1 VTMERI
7 FFQLNLSY
15 WNQLLEEESILT
27 ENEAFI
33 DAGQDFGVERARQV
47 SAVNDLFIF

>member
-1 VTMERI
+1 MQII

-15 WNQLLEEESILT
+15 WNQFLEEESILT

-33 DAGQDFGVERARQV
+33 DAGQDFWGGKSDTGICCE
-47 SAVNDLFIF
+47 